1 MDLHGNLSG
10 LKPRQQKQLTQLYRR
25 RCLPEQVISPE
36 LARNLTLL
44 SADTGRQL
52 GLLINRSGHIEM
64 VIIGD
69 SQSITIPSLHRFRLG
84 HGRLRG
90 VRCIHTSF
98 GPEGLNREDIT
109 DLTQLRLDLMAVIR
123 LDSVGLPE
131 NIEIAHL
138 LPGGELNNYQVLPP
152 TPLERLD
159 LHCLELFH
167 TLESSAAEQF
177 SHKTG
182 TDEKQR
188 AIIISVGPNAA
199 RTLDQSV
206 AEMTE
211 LALAANITVVD
222 SFTQQ
227 RQLNPHT
234 AVGSGKL
241 KEIIIASMA
250 EDVDL
255 LLFDH
260 DLSPTQVNNLSRQ
273 TELKVIDRT
282 LLILDIFARRAL
294 SREGKL
300 KVELA
305 QLKYRLPRISEKT
318 TALSRLT
325 GGIGGRGPGE
335 TTLEIDRRR
344 IRERISK
351 LEKRLKKMAQSRA
364 IARTKRKKNQ
374 LPLVSIVGYTNAGKS
389 TLLNTL
395 TQSQVFTENL
405 PFATLD
411 PTTRRLRLPRE
422 QEIIIT
428 DTVGFI
434 KNLPK
439 DLLDAF
445 RTTLEELAEADL
457 LLHVVDSSSSEF
469 EEQIATVNQLL
480 EELDLAR
487 IPTLIVA
494 NKIDLVPAEIVQGI
508 KKRYQAIALSARQK
522 ESLGPLLEE
531 IIQTLNRETPGRE
544 LSLQRPELNP
554 PSPEPAQDKSGSPAE
569 DRQKSFSPAQPH

>member
-1 MDLHGNLSG
+1 MELHGDISG
-10 LKPRQQKQLTQLYRR
+10 LKPRMRKQLSQLYRR

-36 LARNLTLL
+36 LARHIALL

-64 VIIGD
+64 VLIGD
-69 SQSITIPSLHRFRLG
+69 SQSIEIPSLHRYRLG
-84 HGRLRG
+84 RGRLRG
-90 VRCIHTSF
+90 LRCIHTSF

-109 DLTQLRLDLMAVIR
+109 DLTMLRLDLMAVIK
-123 LDSVGLPE
+123 LDSAGLPE
-131 NIEIAHL
+131 NIEVAHL
-138 LPGGELNNYQVLPP
+138 LPSSEKNNYLILPA
-152 TPLERLD
+152 TPVDELEV
-159 LHCLELFH
+159 HCLELFH
-167 TLESSAAEQF
+167 SLESSAVTQF
-177 SHKTG
+177 SHETQD
-182 TDEKQR
+182 DEKQK
-188 AIIISVGPNAA
+188 AIIISVGPNASK
-199 RTLDQSV
+199 TLDQSIT
-206 AEMTE
+206 EMTE
-211 LALAANITVVD
+211 LARAAKITVVD

-227 RQLNPHT
+227 RKLNPHT

-241 KEIIIASMA
+241 KEIIISSM
-250 EDVDL
+250 EQDVDL
-255 LLFDH
+255 LIFDH

-305 QLKYRLPRISEKT
+305 QLKYRLPRISDKT

-325 GGIGGRGPGE
+325 GGIGSRGPGE

-351 LEKRLKKMAQSRA
+351 LEKRLKKMAQSRT

-389 TLLNTL
+389 TLLNSL
-395 TQSQVFTENL
+395 THSKVFTENL

-457 LLHVVDSSSSEF
+457 LLHVVDSNCSEL
-469 EEQIATVNQLL
+469 EEQIETVNQLL
-480 EELDLAR
+480 EELGLSQ
-487 IPTLIVA
+487 IPTLVVA
-494 NKIDLVPAEIVQGI
+494 NKIDLVPAEIGQWL
-508 KKRYQAIALSARQK
+508 KKRYQAIALSARQQK
-522 ESLGPLLEE
+522 SLGPLLDE
-531 IIQTLNRETPGRE
+531 IILALNKSSPSRN
-544 LSLQRPELNP
+544 LSLHRPVTNL
-554 PSPEPAQDKSGSPAE
+554 PSQEPAQDKYGSPE
-569 DRQKSFSPAQPH
+569 EGQQKFSSQVQPK

>member
-1 MDLHGNLSG
+1 MDLHGNLNG
-10 LKPRQQKQLTQLYRR
+10 LKPRQLKQLSQLYRR
-25 RCLPEQVISPE
+25 HCLPEQVISPE

-52 GLLINRSGHIEM
+52 GLMINRSGHIEM
-64 VIIGD
+64 VLVGD
-69 SQSITIPSLHRFRLG
+69 SQAIEIPSLHRYRLG

-90 VRCIHTSF
+90 LRCIHTSF
-98 GPEGLNREDIT
+98 GPGKLNREDIT
-109 DLTQLRLDLMAVIR
+109 DLTMLRLDLMAVIKI
-123 LDSVGLPE
+123 DSAGLPE
-131 NIEIAHL
+131 TIEVAHL
-138 LPGGELNNYQVLPP
+138 LPSSEKNSSLTLEP
-152 TPLERLD
+152 TPLDKLE

-167 TLESSAAEQF
+167 TLESSAVTDF
-177 SHKTG
+177 SHATEDDG
-182 TDEKQR
+182 QQR
-188 AIIISVGPNAA
+188 AIIVSVGPNASK
-199 RTLDQSV
+199 TLDQSIT
-206 AEMTE
+206 EMRE
-211 LALAANITVVD
+211 LAQAAKITVVD

-227 RQLNPHT
+227 RKLNPHT

-241 KEIIIASMA
+241 KEIIIASMDQ
-250 EDVDL
+250 DVDL
-255 LLFDH
+255 LIFDH

-305 QLKYRLPRISEKT
+305 QLKYRLPRISDKT

-325 GGIGGRGPGE
+325 GGIGSRGPGE

-351 LEKRLKKMAQSRA
+351 LEKRLKKMARSRT

-389 TLLNTL
+389 TLLNSL
-395 TQSQVFTENL
+395 TKSQVFTENL

-457 LLHVVDSSSSEF
+457 LLHVVDSSNNEL
-469 EEQIATVNQLL
+469 EEQIETVNQLL
-480 EELDLAR
+480 EELGLAQ

-494 NKIDLVPAEIVQGI
+494 NKVDLVPAEIVQWLR
-508 KKRYQAIALSARQK
+508 KRYQAIALSARQK
-522 ESLGPLLEE
+522 KSLEPLLHE
-531 IIQTLNRETPGRE
+531 IIKTLNRNSPQQI
-544 LSLQRPELNP
+544 LSLQRPEVSSLFP
-554 PSPEPAQDKSGSPAE
+554 KPAQDKCGSQEE
-569 DRQKSFSPAQPH
+569 DLQKSFSPVQPK

>member
-1 MDLHGNLSG
+1 MEIYGDISG
-10 LKPRQQKQLTQLYRR
+10 LKPRMRKQLSRLYRR

-36 LARNLTLL
+36 LARHLTLL
-44 SADTGRQL
+44 SADCGRQL
-52 GLLINRSGHIEM
+52 GLLIDRSGHIEI
-64 VIIGD
+64 VIVGD
-69 SQSITIPSLHRFRLG
+69 SQSITIPSLHRYRLG
-84 HGRLRG
+84 HGRLRRL
-90 VRCIHTSF
+90 RCIHTSF

-109 DLTQLRLDLMAVIR
+109 DLTMLRLDLMAVIK
-123 LDSVGLPE
+123 LDAAGLPE

-138 LPGGELNNYQVLPP
+138 LPSTEKNNYQTLPA
-152 TPLERLD
+152 TPIDNLD
-159 LHCLELFH
+159 LHCLELFQS
-167 TLESSAAEQF
+167 LESSAVTQF
-177 SHKTG
+177 SHE
-182 TDEKQR
+182 TDDQENQK

-199 RTLDQSV
+199 KTHDQSI

-211 LALAANITVVD
+211 LARTAKITVVD

-227 RQLNPHT
+227 RKLNPHT

-241 KEIIIASMA
+241 KEIIISSL
-250 EDVDL
+250 EQDVDL
-255 LLFDH
+255 LIFDH

-273 TELKVIDRT
+273 TDLKVIDRT

-305 QLKYRLPRISEKT
+305 QLKYRLPRISDKT

-325 GGIGGRGPGE
+325 GGIGSRGPGE

-351 LEKRLKKMAQSRA
+351 LEKKLKKMARSRT
-364 IARTKRKKNQ
+364 IARGKRKRHQ
-374 LPLVSIVGYTNAGKS
+374 LPLVSIIGYTNAGKS
-389 TLLNTL
+389 TLINTL
-395 TQSQVFTENL
+395 TKSRVFTEDL

-457 LLHVVDSSSSEF
+457 LLHVVDSNSKDL
-469 EEQIATVNQLL
+469 EEQIETVNQLL
-480 EELDLAR
+480 EELGLGQ
-487 IPTLIVA
+487 IPTLMLA
-494 NKIDLVPAEIVQGI
+494 NKIDLVTNETAQWL
-508 KKRYQAIALSARQK
+508 KKRYHAIAISARRS
-522 ESLGPLLEE
+522 ESLAPLLDKVVK
-531 IIQTLNRETPGRE
+531 TLNKNSPARA
-544 LSLQRPELNP
+544 LSLHRSESE
-554 PSPEPAQDKSGSPAE
+554 SPYQEPAQDKLESPAE
-569 DRQKSFSPAQPH
+569 DQKKSFSPAQLH

>member
-1 MDLHGNLSG
+1 MDLHGNLNG
-10 LKPRQQKQLTQLYRR
+10 LKPGQQKKLIQLYRR

-36 LARNLTLL
+36 LARHLTLL
-44 SADTGRQL
+44 SVDCGRQL
-52 GLLINRSGHIEM
+52 GLLIDRNGHVEM
-64 VIIGD
+64 VIVGD
-69 SQSITIPSLHRFRLG
+69 SQSITIPSLHRYRLG

-90 VRCIHTSF
+90 LRCIHTSF
-98 GPEGLNREDIT
+98 GPESLNREDIT
-109 DLTQLRLDLMAVIR
+109 DLTMLRLDLMAVIK

-138 LPGGELNNYQVLPP
+138 LPSSEKNSYLTLPA
-152 TPLERLD
+152 TPIDKLEV
-159 LHCLELFH
+159 HCLELFH
-167 TLESSAAEQF
+167 SLESSAVTQF
-177 SHKTG
+177 SHETSD
-182 TDEKQR
+182 DERQK
-188 AIIISVGPNAA
+188 AIIISVGPNASK
-199 RTLDQSV
+199 TLDQSV

-211 LALAANITVVD
+211 LARAANITVVD

-227 RQLNPHT
+227 RKLNPHT
-234 AVGSGKL
+234 AIGSGKL
-241 KEIIIASMA
+241 KEIIISSM
-250 EDVDL
+250 EQDVDL
-255 LLFDH
+255 LIFDH

-305 QLKYRLPRISEKT
+305 QLKYRLPRISDKT

-325 GGIGGRGPGE
+325 GGIGSRGPGE

-351 LEKRLKKMAQSRA
+351 LEKRLKKMARSRT
-364 IARTKRKKNQ
+364 IARTRRKKNQ

-395 TQSQVFTENL
+395 TRSQVFTEDL

-434 KNLPK
+434 RRLPK

-457 LLHVVDSSSSEF
+457 LLHVVDSNSSEL
-469 EEQIATVNQLL
+469 EEQIETVNQLL
-480 EELDLAR
+480 EELDLSQ
-487 IPTLIVA
+487 IPTLMVA
-494 NKIDLVPAEIVQGI
+494 NKIDLVPTETAQWL
-508 KKRYQAIALSARQK
+508 KKRYQAITISARRS
-522 ESLGPLLEE
+522 ESLAPLLDE
-531 IIQTLNRETPGRE
+531 IIKTLNKNSPARP
-544 LSLQRPELNP
+544 LSLHRSELEH
-554 PSPEPAQDKSGSPAE
+554 PSPEPVQGRSGSPAE
-569 DRQKSFSPAQPH
+569 DRKKSFSPVQPK

>member
-1 MDLHGNLSG
+1 MEIYGDISG
-10 LKPRQQKQLTQLYRR
+10 LKPRLRKQLSQLYRR

-36 LARNLTLL
+36 LARHLTLL
-44 SADTGRQL
+44 SADCGRQL
-52 GLLINRSGHIEM
+52 GLLIDRNGHIEI
-64 VIIGD
+64 VIVGD
-69 SQSITIPSLHRFRLG
+69 SQSITIPSLHRYRLG
-84 HGRLRG
+84 HGRLRRL
-90 VRCIHTSF
+90 RCIHTSF

-109 DLTQLRLDLMAVIR
+109 DLTMLRLDLMAVIK
-123 LDSVGLPE
+123 LDAAGLPE

-138 LPGGELNNYQVLPP
+138 LPSTEKNNYQSLPA
-152 TPLERLD
+152 TSIDHLE

-167 TLESSAAEQF
+167 SLESTAVTQF
-177 SHKTG
+177 SHE
-182 TDEKQR
+182 TDDQETQK
-188 AIIISVGPNAA
+188 AIIISVGPNATK
-199 RTLDQSV
+199 TLDQSIT
-206 AEMTE
+206 EITE
-211 LALAANITVVD
+211 LARAAKITVVD

-227 RQLNPHT
+227 RKLNPHT

-241 KEIIIASMA
+241 KEIIISSM
-250 EDVDL
+250 EQDVDL
-255 LLFDH
+255 LIFDH
-260 DLSPTQVNNLSRQ
+260 DLSPTQVNNLSRL
-273 TELKVIDRT
+273 TDLKVIDRT
-282 LLILDIFARRAL
+282 LLILDIFARRAM

-305 QLKYRLPRISEKT
+305 QLKYRLPRISDKT

-325 GGIGGRGPGE
+325 GGIGSRGPGE

-351 LEKRLKKMAQSRA
+351 LEKKLKKMARSRA
-364 IARTKRKKNQ
+364 IARGKRKRQQ

-395 TQSQVFTENL
+395 TKSRVFTENL

-457 LLHVVDSSSSEF
+457 LLHVVDSNSKDL
-469 EEQIATVNQLL
+469 EEQIETVNQLL
-480 EELDLAR
+480 EELNLGQ
-487 IPTLIVA
+487 IPTLMVA
-494 NKIDLVPAEIVQGI
+494 NKIDLVTTETALWL
-508 KKRYQAIALSARQK
+508 KKRYQAIAISSRCPKSVA
-522 ESLGPLLEE
+522 PLLDEVVK
-531 IIQTLNRETPGRE
+531 TLNKNSPARL
-544 LSLQRPELNP
+544 LSLHR
-554 PSPEPAQDKSGSPAE
+554 SV
-569 DRQKSFSPAQPH
+569 

>member
-1 MDLHGNLSG
+1 MELYGDLSG
-10 LKPRQQKQLTQLYRR
+10 LKPRMRKQLSQLYRR
-25 RCLPEQVISPE
+25 RCLPEEVISPE
-36 LARNLTLL
+36 LARHLTLL
-44 SADTGRQL
+44 TADCGRQL
-52 GLLINRSGHIEM
+52 GLLINRNGHIEM
-64 VIIGD
+64 VIVGD
-69 SQSITIPSLHRFRLG
+69 SQAITIPSLHRYRLG

-90 VRCIHTSF
+90 LRCIHTSF

-109 DLTQLRLDLMAVIR
+109 DLTMLRLDLMAVIK
-123 LDSVGLPE
+123 LDAAGLPK
-131 NIEIAHL
+131 NIEVAHL
-138 LPGGELNNYQVLPP
+138 LPSAEKNSYQTLPT
-152 TPLERLD
+152 TPIDKLE

-167 TLESSAAEQF
+167 TLQSSAVTQF
-177 SHKTG
+177 SHATSD
-182 TDEKQR
+182 DERQK

-199 RTLDQSV
+199 NSMDQSV

-211 LALAANITVVD
+211 LARTAEITVVD

-227 RQLNPHT
+227 QKLNPHT

-241 KEIIIASMA
+241 KEIIISSM
-250 EDVDL
+250 EQDVDL
-255 LLFDH
+255 LIFDH
-260 DLSPTQVNNLSRQ
+260 DLSPTQVNNLSRL
-273 TELKVIDRT
+273 TDLKVIDRT

-305 QLKYRLPRISEKT
+305 QLKYRLPRISDKT

-325 GGIGGRGPGE
+325 GGIGSRGPGE

-351 LEKRLKKMAQSRA
+351 LEKRLKKMARSRT
-364 IARTKRKKNQ
+364 IARGKRKRNQ

-389 TLLNTL
+389 TLLNSL
-395 TQSQVFTENL
+395 TNSRVFTENL

-457 LLHVVDSSSSEF
+457 LLHVVDSNSSDL
-469 EEQIATVNQLL
+469 EEQIETVNQLL
-480 EELDLAR
+480 EELNLAQ
-487 IPTLIVA
+487 IPTLVVA
-494 NKIDLVPAEIVQGI
+494 NKVDLVTDEIVQWLN
-508 KKRYQAIALSARQK
+508 KRYQAIAISARRSK
-522 ESLGPLLEE
+522 SLTPLLDE
-531 IIQTLNRETPGRE
+531 IIKTLNKNSPTRT
-544 LSLQRPELNP
+544 LSLHRSDPELP
-554 PSPEPAQDKSGSPAE
+554 YQEPAQDKCESPAE
-569 DRQKSFSPAQPH
+569 GRKKSFLPAQPH